1 MRLYRQTVEDFG
13 LYAGQEL
20 TAEQMESLEKSA
32 GEMSAKM
39 RAVRIVSATN
49 VSRRDLEQRLVHK
62 GESADQARAAVE
74 WMEDLNLI
82 DDRQTA
88 RQIVARC
95 AARGYGAVRVKQLLY
110 EKQIPREL
118 WDEVLADY
126 PDQTEKMVDFLRAR
140 LGEEPDRREVQR
152 AVDAL
157 RRKGHNWNDIRR
169 ALALLTE
176 DADHFVEE

>member
-1 MRLYRQTVEDFG
+1 M
-13 LYAGQEL
+13 
-20 TAEQMESLEKSA
+20 
-32 GEMSAKM
+32 
-39 RAVRIVSATN
+39 
-49 VSRRDLEQRLVHK
+49 
-62 GESADQARAAVE
+62 
-74 WMEDLNLI
+74 
-82 DDRQTA
+82 
-88 RQIVARC
+88 
-95 AARGYGAVRVKQLLY
+95 LY

-118 WDEVLADY
+118 WDEVLSDY